1 MSMKP
6 VRKTKVVDE
15 VLDQMKAQILAGNWS
30 PGTKIPGE
38 MELTR
43 IFGVSRVSIREAIH
57 RLAGMGILSI
67 RHGDGTYIAEIL
79 PKDYF
84 NALLPALLIEAVS
97 LGELLEFRQMIEV
110 ESARHAATRATE
122 EDIGRLRGILEAMK
136 RNEGDYPRFAVEDLN
151 YHTALALATHN
162 SVIVKV
168 NAIMHDMLKKA
179 MEEIVV
185 LTGFQGGIYYHACIL
200 DAVVQRDPEKAMEL
214 MREHIRTTIDRV
226 QGKRAQNNDL
236 AETEKEQT
244 NDSKC

>member
-1 MSMKP
+1 MSIRP
-6 VRKTKVVDE
+6 VQKRKVVDE
-15 VLDQMKAQILAGNWS
+15 VLEQMKEQILSGNWS

-57 RLAGMGILSI
+57 RLVGMGILSI

-84 NALLPALLIEAVS
+84 NALLPALLIESVS
-97 LGELLEFRQMIEV
+97 MIELLEFREMLEV
-110 ESARHAATRATE
+110 ESARHAASRATD
-122 EDIGRLRGILEAMK
+122 EDIARMRDILQAMK
-136 RNEGDYPRFAVEDLN
+136 RAEGDHLRFAIEDLN
-151 YHTALALATHN
+151 FHTALALATHN

-185 LTGFQGGIYYHACIL
+185 KTGFEDGMHYHACIL
-200 DAVVQRDPEKAMEL
+200 EAVGKKDVALATKL
-214 MREHIRTTIDRV
+214 MREHIQHTMERVRDR
-226 QGKRAQNNDL
+226 
-236 AETEKEQT
+236 
-244 NDSKC
+244 

>member
-1 MSMKP
+1 MTMHP
-6 VRKTKVVDE
+6 VKKKKVVDD
-15 VLDQMKAQILAGNWS
+15 VLEQMKSQIIAGNWS
-30 PGTKIPGE
+30 SGTKIPGE

-67 RHGDGTYIAEIL
+67 RHGDGTYISEIL

-97 LGELLEFRQMIEV
+97 LGELLEFREMVEV
-110 ESARHAATRATE
+110 ESAKHAATRATT
-122 EDIGRLRGILEAMK
+122 EDIQLMRDILEAMK
-136 RNEGDYPRFAVEDLN
+136 RQEGNHLGFATEDLN
-151 YHTALALATHN
+151 FHTALALATHN

-185 LTGFQGGIYYHACIL
+185 LTGFQGGMHYHSRIL
-200 DAVVQRDPEKAMEL
+200 DAVVQHDPETAMTV

-226 QGKRAQNNDL
+226 KGY
-236 AETEKEQT
+236 
-244 NDSKC
+244 

>member
-6 VRKTKVVDE
+6 VQKRKVVDD
-15 VLDQMKAQILAGNWS
+15 VLDQMKAQILSGNWS
-30 PGTKIPGE
+30 SGTKIPGE

-57 RLAGMGILSI
+57 RLVGMGILSI

-97 LGELLEFRQMIEV
+97 LQELLEFREMIEV

-122 EDIGRLRGILEAMK
+122 EDIGRMRDILAAMK
-136 RNEGDYPRFAVEDLN
+136 RQEGNHPRFALEDLN
-151 YHTALALATHN
+151 FHTALALATHN

-185 LTGFQGGIYYHACIL
+185 QTGFQGGMRYHARIL
-200 DAVVQRDPEKAMEL
+200 EAVTARDPQTAMDV
-214 MREHIRTTIDRV
+214 MREHIRSTISQIQAMDI
-226 QGKRAQNNDL
+226 KS
-236 AETEKEQT
+236 E
-244 NDSKC
+244 

>member
-1 MSMKP
+1 MDMQP
-6 VRKTKVVDE
+6 VQKRKVVDE
-15 VLDQMKAQILAGNWS
+15 VLDQMKEQILSGNWS

-57 RLAGMGILSI
+57 RLVGMGILSI

-84 NALLPALLIEAVS
+84 NALLPALLIESVS
-97 LGELLEFRQMIEV
+97 LGELLEFREMLEV
-110 ESARHAATRATE
+110 ESARHAASRATT
-122 EDIGRLRGILEAMK
+122 EDLGRMRGILQSMK
-136 RNEGDYPRFAVEDLN
+136 KAEGDHLRFAIEDLN
-151 YHTALALATHN
+151 FHTALALATHN

-185 LTGFQGGIYYHACIL
+185 KTGFEDGMHYHACIL
-200 DAVVQRDPEKAMEL
+200 EAVEKKDATLATTL
-214 MREHIRTTIDRV
+214 MREHIQHTMERV
-226 QGKRAQNNDL
+226 REN
-236 AETEKEQT
+236 
-244 NDSKC
+244 

>member
-1 MSMKP
+1 MSIRP
-6 VRKTKVVDE
+6 VQKRKVVDE
-15 VLDQMKAQILAGNWS
+15 VLEQMKEQILSGNWS

-57 RLAGMGILSI
+57 RLVGMGILSI

-84 NALLPALLIEAVS
+84 NALLPALLIESVS
-97 LGELLEFRQMIEV
+97 MIELLEFREMLEV
-110 ESARHAATRATE
+110 ESARHAASRATD
-122 EDIGRLRGILEAMK
+122 EDIARMRDILQAMK
-136 RNEGDYPRFAVEDLN
+136 RAEGDHLRFAIEDLN
-151 YHTALALATHN
+151 FHTALALATHN

-185 LTGFQGGIYYHACIL
+185 KTGFEDGMHYHACIL
-200 DAVVQRDPEKAMEL
+200 DAVAKRDAALATRL
-214 MREHIRTTIDRV
+214 MREHIQHTMERV
-226 QGKRAQNNDL
+226 R
-236 AETEKEQT
+236 EH
-244 NDSKC
+244 

>member
-6 VRKTKVVDE
+6 VQKRKVVDE
-15 VLDQMKAQILAGNWS
+15 VLDQMKAQILSGNWS

-43 IFGVSRVSIREAIH
+43 VFGVSRVSIREAIH
-57 RLAGMGILSI
+57 RLVGMGILSI

-84 NALLPALLIEAVS
+84 NALLPALLIESVS
-97 LGELLEFRQMIEV
+97 LMELLEFREMVEV
-110 ESARHAATRATE
+110 ESARHAASRATE
-122 EDIGRLRGILEAMK
+122 EDIGRMRDILEAMK
-136 RNEGDYPRFAVEDLN
+136 RHEGNHLRFAIEDLN
-151 YHTALALATHN
+151 FHTALALATHN

-185 LTGFQGGIYYHACIL
+185 RTGFQGGMHYHSRIL
-200 DAVVQRDPEKAMEL
+200 DAVIQRDPKTAMEV
-214 MREHIRTTIDRV
+214 MREHIRTTISRV
-226 QGKRAQNNDL
+226 EKPESK
-236 AETEKEQT
+236 AE
-244 NDSKC
+244 